1 MLRVSLC
8 YQGKDVGKER
18 CGARFQAEAMQNQ
31 FRKVEKSKSRKV
43 EKIQDG
49 KGESL
54 KKKYDE

>member
-1 MLRVSLC
+1 MLGR
-8 YQGKDVGKER
+8 KDVVQGSR
-18 CGARFQAEAMQNQ
+18 
-31 FRKVEKSKSRKV
+31 RKLCKINFEKSKNRKV